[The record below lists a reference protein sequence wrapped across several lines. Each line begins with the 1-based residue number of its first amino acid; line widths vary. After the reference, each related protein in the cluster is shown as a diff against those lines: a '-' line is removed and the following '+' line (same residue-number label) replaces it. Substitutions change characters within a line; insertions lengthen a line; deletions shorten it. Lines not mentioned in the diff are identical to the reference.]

1 MILSQTGSRSEA
13 QPARART
20 HARTQ
25 AGRHT
30 DRQPCHGIHE
40 KQSFRNLTD
49 ESFSPLAT
57 TNSLSSRKDRF
68 KAFHHKK
75 IQSRASSKS
84 MIAETK
90 RPEAKISE
98 EKKLERN
105 KQRRPKN
112 TKNGTKQV
120 RERGARG
127 RNEGR
132 EHPDGGECMD
142 T

>member
-1 MILSQTGSRSEA
+1 MILPHTGSRSEA
-13 QPARART
+13 QPT
-20 HARTQ
+20 HARKQ
-25 AGRHT
+25 AGRQT
-30 DRQPCHGIHE
+30 ERQPCYGIHE

-49 ESFSPLAT
+49 ENFSPLAT
-57 TNSLSSRKDRF
+57 TNSLSSQKDRF

-98 EKKLERN
+98 ERKLEETN
-105 KQRRPKN
+105 SEWH
-112 TKNGTKQV
+112 KQV
-120 RERGARG
+120 RKRGAWG

-132 EHPDGGECMD
+132 ERPGGGECVD